1 MVSISR
7 PVGKVPM
14 GTPNANLP
22 QDVRTIQ
29 KLLNAQMAKL
39 MPMTALGEDGVIGPK
54 TIAAIEE
61 FQRRV
66 VGMSQPD
73 GRVDPGGATLKALGG
88 TATVATVPGA
98 AGQVTGKTA
107 GVNADIIKYLNAVA
121 THYGKTINVT
131 SGKRSASEQADAMW
145 GGWSQHLERGKIYS
159 YLQQNETV
167 RKELDGFYNLA
178 HSATASAAS
187 KTKARQDFNAKVIS
201 IAGGL
206 SRHLTGEAVDVSLST
221 DTKVLCALKV
231 GFTYIEEK
239 YQGVVKCHHF
249 DIRKFGKAPNVD
261 DTIRSQWPK

>member
-7 PVGKVPM
+7 PVGKVPL

-22 QDVRTIQ
+22 QDVKTVQ
-29 KLLNAQMAKL
+29 KLLNAQIARL
-39 MPMTALGEDGVIGPK
+39 TPMVSLSEDGVIGAK
-54 TIAAIEE
+54 TIAAIQE

-66 VGMSQPD
+66 VGMPTPD
-73 GRVDPGGATLKALGG
+73 GRVDPGGATFKALGG
-88 TATVATVPGA
+88 TAAGASAPG
-98 AGQVTGKTA
+98 GSKVTGKTV
-107 GVNADIIKYLNAVA
+107 GVNADIIKYLDAVA
-121 THYGKTINVT
+121 NHYGKTINVT

-145 GGWSQHLERGKIYS
+145 GGWSQHLDRGKIYS
-159 YLQQNETV
+159 YLQQNESV

-201 IAGGL
+201 IAGSL

-221 DTKVLCALKV
+221 DSKVLGALKV

-249 DIRKFGKAPNVD
+249 DTRKFGKAPVVD
-261 DTIRSQWPK
+261 DTIRAQWPK